1 MRVLIVIGALQIFI
15 DGNDDDDEESGGG
28 LAVQTGPG

>member
-15 DGNDDDDEESGGG
+15 DGNDDDDEASGGG